1 MRRVSRLI
9 ALVLAA
15 AVLAAAGCGSDD
27 EPVTP
32 AACLGPASA
41 YLDALEDAPGEVR
54 LEGATAI
61 SDCIVPAQEP
71 GPLAQAGDSMV
82 GAATRLNRE
91 IRSDFDERATVQ
103 LGYLVGAVQE
113 GAAAT
118 GGIHEDLILRLDAA
132 ARFSG
137 DEAPFGSRFERAFGE
152 GYAAGLD
159 HG

>member
-1 MRRVSRLI
+1 MGRVSRLL

-15 AVLAAAGCGSDD
+15 ALVTVVGCGSDD
-27 EPVTP
+27 DPVTP
-32 AACLGPASA
+32 RACLGSASV
-41 YLDALEDAPGEVR
+41 YLDALEDAPGEV
-54 LEGATAI
+54 LLDGATPI
-61 SDCIVPAQEP
+61 SDCIVPGQEA

-91 IRSDFDERATVQ
+91 IRRDFDERAAVQ

-118 GGIHEDLILRLDAA
+118 GGIHEDLVLRLDAA
-132 ARFSG
+132 ARFNGG
-137 DEAPFGSRFERAFGE
+137 DTPFGARFERAFGE

-159 HG
+159 RG